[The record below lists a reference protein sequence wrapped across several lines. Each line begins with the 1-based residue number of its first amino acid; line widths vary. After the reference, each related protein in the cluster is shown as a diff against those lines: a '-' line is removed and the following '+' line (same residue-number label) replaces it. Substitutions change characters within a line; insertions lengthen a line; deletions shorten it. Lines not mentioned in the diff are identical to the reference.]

1 VAYSILYFALEGQ
14 DESPVVATLEKIP
27 AGIRA
32 AMVSDIERVAEYGFK
47 SPVSIKSIKGHSPL
61 IEIRTRGYR
70 TFFVVDRNEMWIL
83 HCCKK
88 DDQRRGIELASE
100 RMRMVLER

>member
-1 VAYSILYFALEGQ
+1 MAYSIRWFALEGQ
-14 DESPVVATLEKIP
+14 AESPVVETIERIP
-27 AGIRA
+27 ARDRA
-32 AMVSDIERVAEYGFK
+32 AIVSDVERVAVSGFK
-47 SPVSIKSIKGHSPL
+47 APVSVRSIKGHSPL
-61 IEIRTRGYR
+61 FEIRTKGFR

-88 DDQRRGIELASE
+88 DDQRRGIDLADE